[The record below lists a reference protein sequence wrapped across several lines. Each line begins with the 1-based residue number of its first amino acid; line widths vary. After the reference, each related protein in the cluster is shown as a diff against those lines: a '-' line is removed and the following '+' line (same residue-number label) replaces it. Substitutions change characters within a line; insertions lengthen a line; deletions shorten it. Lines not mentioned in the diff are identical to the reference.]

1 MIKKIISGGHPGAE
15 KAALDAALKLDIPHG
30 GWTYKGRKTEEGP
43 LPEQYNVQEIIDKD
57 FSKRIEKNVMDAA
70 GTIIFCFG
78 KPTLGLKMV
87 EELAS
92 LYQRPCLNI
101 DLNESPLNIAAATI
115 RVWMAKNEVQVIY
128 FTGQKPT
135 KGSDIYS
142 EVLSVIEAVHRMD
155 TEDTESHSV

>member
-15 KAALDAALKLDIPHG
+15 RAALDAALKLDIPHS

-43 LPEQYNVQEIIDKD
+43 LPEQYNVREIIDKD
-57 FSKRIEKNVMDAA
+57 FSKRIEKNLLDAA

-78 KPTLGLKMV
+78 NPTLGLKMV

-92 LYQRPCLNI
+92 VYQRPCLNI
-101 DLNESPLNIAAATI
+101 DLNESPLNIAAASI

-128 FTGQKPT
+128 FTGQKT
-135 KGSDIYS
+135 DTRLRYLFRSS
-142 EVLSVIEAVHRMD
+142 ECN
-155 TEDTESHSV
+155 